1 DSCGGDDVVS
11 AGVAD
16 LGQGVVF
23 GQNGDGAAVA
33 GAGGRSQSG
42 LDSVQSRVDVDAA
55 GAQHRGDLGDGVVL
69 VVGGF
74 GQGVDGV
81 QQLGQL
87 PLRGLQTVSDHRP
100 AGVGGAGEL
109 GGPVGG
115 PVGPRTGLTRH
126 LIEIALIRRGGV
138 TEITEVAH
146 D

>member
-1 DSCGGDDVVS
+1 MVRPLPEPVVARRVVS
-11 AGVAD
+11 TPY
-16 LGQGVVF
+16 
-23 GQNGDGAAVA
+23 
-33 GAGGRSQSG
+33 SP
-42 LDSVQSRVDVDAA
+42 RVDVDAA

-69 VVGGF
+69 GVGGF

-100 AGVGGAGEL
+100 AGVGRAGEL

-115 PVGPRTGLTRH
+115 PAGPRTGLTRH